1 MSGTSGSVRKW
12 LRVASI
18 VVVVAASFSFTIPAL
33 GAPGDLTLAST
44 TSEGEKGDRA
54 STSPSISAD
63 GTKVAFVSDS
73 LNLDSLVT
81 EIRTSVYVKDLVTGE
96 LALASTSTG
105 GVAWDNGG
113 SGHPALSADG
123 SHVAFVSGGNNLVPS
138 DTNSAL
144 DVFVKDLAT
153 DETTLVSV
161 SQAGE
166 QGNHNSIFPA
176 ISADGTKVAFQSAT
190 FAPRWVSDDFDDDI
204 YVKDL
209 LSGEL
214 TLVSSSDSGVSG
226 SGESRHP
233 AISADGTKVAFES
246 SANNLDP
253 ADGDSEFDVYV
264 KDLITGDLTLVSTST
279 AGTKGNDDSF
289 FSDSSAAEDPH
300 VEPFSRDGTAVA
312 FMSNAT
318 NLDSDDT
325 DSTLDIYV
333 KDLASGVLTL
343 ASTSDAGVKANGANE
358 SPSLTFD
365 GTKVTFTSLATNLD
379 CLDPHPLHDVY
390 VKDLLTGDITLLS
403 ITASGQKGNGV
414 SMDPAISSDGSS
426 VAFRSDSTNL
436 HPSDPDGSTDIYVK
450 EPKPTSCPGA
460 AADLSIVK
468 SDSPDPATVGHPLV
482 YNLDVDNAGPG
493 EAGTVVVTD
502 GLPRPLPS
510 ARRAP
515 PREHARSPPEP
526 SPATS
531 GPSRVGKA
539 RR

>member
-1 MSGTSGSVRKW
+1 M
-12 LRVASI
+12 
-18 VVVVAASFSFTIPAL
+18 
-33 GAPGDLTLAST
+33 
-44 TSEGEKGDRA
+44 
-54 STSPSISAD
+54 
-63 GTKVAFVSDS
+63 
-73 LNLDSLVT
+73 
-81 EIRTSVYVKDLVTGE
+81 
-96 LALASTSTG
+96 
-105 GVAWDNGG
+105 
-113 SGHPALSADG
+113 
-123 SHVAFVSGGNNLVPS
+123 
-138 DTNSAL
+138 
-144 DVFVKDLAT
+144 
-153 DETTLVSV
+153 
-161 SQAGE
+161 
-166 QGNHNSIFPA
+166 
-176 ISADGTKVAFQSAT
+176 
-190 FAPRWVSDDFDDDI
+190 
-204 YVKDL
+204 
-209 LSGEL
+209 
-214 TLVSSSDSGVSG
+214 
-226 SGESRHP
+226 
-233 AISADGTKVAFES
+233 AFES
-246 SANNLDP
+246 SADDLDP

-502 GLPRPLPS
+502 GLPPSVTFGSASASQGTCSQSAGTVTCDLGSIASGESATVTIQVTPNQEGTITDTGSVSSITDDPDPQNNSDSEDTTVVAERGTVRITKTVRGGPLS
-510 ARRAP
+510 ATDSFRFEVRRGASTTSAGTVLES
-515 PREHARSPPEP
+515 RDATLSNGGSFTFTNQLEAGESTSCVSSSCRGGRLTCRARS
-526 SPATS
+526 
-531 GPSRVGKA
+531 
-539 RR
+539 